1 MRTIG
6 AVVIGMALLMQSV
19 GALAGDA
26 DQGVRRGAPK
36 GVSESFFACTDRSSG
51 DIVGLGNCSTVEKK
65 VQDARLNKAYSAL
78 MGKLDSEGKDHL
90 RAAERAWIEFNAKSV
105 DTELDVRGSEKTA
118 NIDASINEVYRYAE
132 RANTLESLLSI
143 VGD

>member
-1 MRTIG
+1 MKTIS
-6 AVVIGMALLMQSV
+6 AIVVAMALLTQSA
-19 GALAGDA
+19 GALAGEA
-26 DQGVRRGAPK
+26 GQGVRRGAPK
-36 GVSESFFACTDRSSG
+36 GISESFYACTDRSSG

-78 MGKLDSEGKDHL
+78 MGKLDNQGKDHL

-105 DTELDVRGSEKTA
+105 DTELDVRSSEKTA

-143 VGD
+143 AGD

>member
-1 MRTIG
+1 MKSIC
-6 AVVIGMALLMQSV
+6 AVVIGMAWLTQSF

-36 GVSESFFACTDRSSG
+36 GVSESFFACTDRSGG

-78 MGKLDSEGKDHL
+78 MNKLDSQGKDHL
-90 RAAERAWIEFNAKSV
+90 RAAERAWIEFNARSV
-105 DTELDVRGSEKTA
+105 DTELDVRSSEKTA
-118 NIDASINEVYRYAE
+118 NIDASINEIYRYAE
-132 RANTLESLLSI
+132 QANTLEGLLS
-143 VGD
+143 VLGD